1 MLNRKPN
8 ISGDV
13 QKRVSSAVK
22 KLKYRVNLRAKSL
35 VQNSSNIVG
44 VIAADI
50 TNPPISIFIDALSA
64 RFHEKGV
71 GILLGNSRNDIHKE
85 FEFIDLFTARKARGI
100 IFTGEKITEE
110 HVKKLNSCNIPILV
124 VDQDHE
130 ELNCPVIVFDNYQAS
145 YDVVKL
151 LIKKGHRDI
160 GFISCPTEDKHAG
173 FLRQKGYRDALSN
186 NGIQFN
192 GALLQYAEFTMES
205 GYKASEKMFKDLK
218 SIPSVIFGATDNIA
232 IGAMKYLHEKE
243 YSVPGDISVF
253 GFDNIP
259 VASKLI
265 PSLSS
270 VELDHYESGSFA
282 ADLLFQ
288 MTDSTFLSGIKKIIF
303 RHKIMIRESCR

>member
-1 MLNRKPN
+1 MLNQKQN
-8 ISGDV
+8 ISVDV
-13 QKRVSSAVK
+13 QKRVNSAIK

-50 TNPPISIFIDALSA
+50 VNPPISMFIDALSE
-64 RFHEKGV
+64 RFYEKGL
-71 GILLGNSRNDIHKE
+71 GILLGNSRNDIRKE
-85 FEFIDLFTARKARGI
+85 FEFIDLFSARKARGI

-110 HVKKLNSCNIPILV
+110 HIKKLNGCNIPILV
-124 VDQDHE
+124 FGQDHE

-151 LIKKGHRDI
+151 LIDKGHRNI
-160 GFISCPTEDKHAG
+160 GFISCPIEDKHAG
-173 FLRQKGYRDALSN
+173 FLRQKGYRKALFD

-192 GALLQYAEFTMES
+192 SSLLQYAEFTMDS
-205 GYKASEKMFKDLK
+205 GYKAMEKMLK
-218 SIPSVIFGATDNIA
+218 SSKIIPTAVFGATDNIA
-232 IGAMKYLHEKE
+232 IGAMKFLYEKE
-243 YSVPGDISVF
+243 YSIPGDISIF

-270 VELDHYESGSFA
+270 VELDHYESGIFA

-288 MTDSTFLSGIKKIIF
+288 MTDPAFSGGIKKVIF
-303 RHKIMIRESCR
+303 RHKIILRESCR

>member
-1 MLNRKPN
+1 MLNQKQN
-8 ISGDV
+8 ISVDV
-13 QKRVSSAVK
+13 QKRVNSAIK

-50 TNPPISIFIDALSA
+50 VNPPISMFIDALSE
-64 RFHEKGV
+64 RFYEKGL
-71 GILLGNSRNDIHKE
+71 GILLGNSRNDIRKE
-85 FEFIDLFTARKARGI
+85 FEFIDLFSARKARGI

-110 HVKKLNSCNIPILV
+110 HIKKLNGCNIPILV
-124 VDQDHE
+124 FGQDHE

-151 LIKKGHRDI
+151 LIDKGHRNI
-160 GFISCPTEDKHAG
+160 GFISCPIEDKHAG
-173 FLRQKGYRDALSN
+173 FLRQKGYRKALFD

-192 GALLQYAEFTMES
+192 SSLLQYAEFTMDS
-205 GYKASEKMFKDLK
+205 GYRAMEKMLK
-218 SIPSVIFGATDNIA
+218 TSKIIPTAVFGATDNIA
-232 IGAMKYLHEKE
+232 IGAMKFLYEKE
-243 YSVPGDISVF
+243 YSIPGDISIF

-270 VELDHYESGSFA
+270 VELDHYESGIFA

-288 MTDSTFLSGIKKIIF
+288 MTDPAFSGGIKKVIF
-303 RHKIMIRESCR
+303 RHKIILRESCR